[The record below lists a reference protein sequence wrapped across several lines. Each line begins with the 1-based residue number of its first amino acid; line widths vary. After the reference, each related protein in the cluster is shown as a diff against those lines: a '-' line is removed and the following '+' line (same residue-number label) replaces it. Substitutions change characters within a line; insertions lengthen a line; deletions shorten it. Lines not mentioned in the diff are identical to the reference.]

1 MIQSKFMDNKLQ
13 IIRKYWWQLIAI
25 FTIMFFIIFIGVKNH
40 HHKNFIKKNLELPQV
55 YEELEETIQND
66 NNGWVTITTK
76 NRDTLSSIFKQLN
89 LSQKT
94 LYLIVNNNPYSRNL
108 TNIKPGEQIR
118 FLIKDQV
125 LEKIIFPFNPTQL
138 LTINKGTNNTYV
150 TKLESRAIEEHDEFL
165 SVTVKKSI
173 FYTAK
178 NMNIPFTLIQ
188 QMAKIF
194 EWEINF
200 NKDIREGDK
209 ISIAYQG
216 FYVDDT
222 KVSTGKILAVKYES
236 NTRKLQAIGHKTQDG
251 TFDYY
256 TPEGKSLKKAFA
268 RYPIKFTHISSNFST
283 ARMHPI
289 LKYARPHKGIDL
301 AARYGTPIYA
311 TGDGVI
317 RTISMNRGYGNMIKI
332 SHSKEFSSIYAH
344 LSRFQKGLKHGDRV
358 KRGQIIGYV
367 GQTGLATAPHC
378 HYEFHVNQRAQN
390 PATIKLP
397 QAAPIP
403 SRELAIFNQ
412 KSHQLMASLKLFE
425 ESTLTQAQD
434 HKISDVG

>member
-1 MIQSKFMDNKLQ
+1 MIQNNFMDNKLQ
-13 IIRKYWWQLIAI
+13 LIRKYWWQFIAI
-25 FTIMFFIIFIGVKNH
+25 FVVIFFIILIGVKNH
-40 HHKNFIKKNLELPQV
+40 HHKNFIKQNLELPQV
-55 YEELEETIQND
+55 YEELEETIQDD

-89 LSQKT
+89 LSQQT
-94 LYLIVNNNPYSRNL
+94 LYIILNKNQYSKNL

-118 FLIKDQV
+118 FLIKNQV

-138 LTINKGTNNTYV
+138 LTINKDKNNNYITQI
-150 TKLESRAIEEHDEFL
+150 ESRAIEQHDEFL
-165 SVTVKKSI
+165 SITVKKSI

-194 EWEINF
+194 EWELNF
-200 NKDIREGDK
+200 NKDIRDGDK

-216 FYVDDT
+216 FYVEDT
-222 KVSTGKILAVKYES
+222 KVNTGKILAVKYES
-236 NTRKLQAIGHKTQDG
+236 NSRKLQAIAHKSQDG
-251 TFDYY
+251 TFEYY

-268 RYPIKFTHISSNFST
+268 RYPIKFTHISSNFSN

-289 LKYARPHKGIDL
+289 LKYSRPHKGVDL

-332 SHSKEFSSIYAH
+332 SHSKEFASIYAH
-344 LSRFQKGLKHGDRV
+344 LSRFQKGLKRGDRV

-403 SRELAIFNQ
+403 RNELASFNQ
-412 KSHQLMASLKLFE
+412 KSNQLLASLKLLE
-425 ESTLTQAQD
+425 ESGLAQAND
-434 HKISDVG
+434 KKTSDVG

>member
-1 MIQSKFMDNKLQ
+1 MIQNKSMDNKLQ
-13 IIRKYWWQLIAI
+13 TIRKYKWQLIAI
-25 FTIMFFIIFIGVKNH
+25 FALIFFIILIGVKNH
-40 HHKNFIKKNLELPQV
+40 HHKNFIKQNLELPHV
-55 YEELEETIQND
+55 YEELEETIQDD

-76 NRDTLSSIFKQLN
+76 SRDTLSSIFKQLN

-94 LYLIVNNNPYSRNL
+94 LYLILNNNKYSKNL

-125 LEKIIFPFNPTQL
+125 LEKIIFPFNSTQL
-138 LTINKGTNNTYV
+138 LTINNNKNNNYV
-150 TKLESRAIEEHDEFL
+150 TQLESRAIEEHDEFL

-209 ISIAYQG
+209 ISIAYQA
-216 FYVDDT
+216 FYVEDT
-222 KVSTGKILAVKYES
+222 KVNTGKILAVKYES
-236 NTRKLQAIGHKTQDG
+236 NTHKLQAIGHKSQDG
-251 TFDYY
+251 TFEYY

-268 RYPIKFTHISSNFST
+268 RYPIKFTHISSNFSS

-311 TGDGVI
+311 TGDGI
-317 RTISMNRGYGNMIKI
+317 ITTISMNRGYGNMIKI
-332 SHSKEFSSIYAH
+332 SHSREFASIYAH
-344 LSRFQKGLKHGDRV
+344 LSRFQKGLKRGDRIR
-358 KRGQIIGYV
+358 RGQIIGYV

-403 SRELAIFNQ
+403 ARELARFNQ
-412 KSHQLMASLKLFE
+412 KSNQLMASLKIFE
-425 ESTLTQAQD
+425 ESILAQTKD
-434 HKISDVG
+434 KKISDFG